1 MIFRGV
7 ETTEMR
13 QLVRSKRIT
22 VTATLQEDQAQ
33 GRIDVRQLVLMRV
46 GPLKGAKPGSR
57 NPPHPQARIRQ
68 LHHDIKELAERSPD
82 ENDRG
87 KDRRIKRHA
96 GQHRGNAKTPGEWLK
111 TAKGIFEPH
120 ERRRT
125 RRSRGAIRRNRSA
138 RPRCS
143 QIRG

>member
-57 NPPHPQARIRQ
+57 NPPHPR
-68 LHHDIKELAERSPD
+68 LTSV
-82 ENDRG
+82 NF
-87 KDRRIKRHA
+87 
-96 GQHRGNAKTPGEWLK
+96 TM
-111 TAKGIFEPH
+111 T
-120 ERRRT
+120 
-125 RRSRGAIRRNRSA
+125 
-138 RPRCS
+138 
-143 QIRG
+143 